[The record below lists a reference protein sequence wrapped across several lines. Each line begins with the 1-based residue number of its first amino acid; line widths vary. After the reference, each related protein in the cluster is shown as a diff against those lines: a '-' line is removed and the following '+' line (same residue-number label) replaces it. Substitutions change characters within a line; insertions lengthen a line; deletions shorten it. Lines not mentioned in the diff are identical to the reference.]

1 METSKKTVNGYDVE
15 AIKSTVVAIS
25 NNPKIAAFQFR
36 ATNEW
41 ISGAHNRSTIKEL
54 YGACQEDTSREN
66 SFVLDAD
73 MPPVLLGE
81 NKAANPAEILLHS
94 LLGCMTTTMMLNS
107 SARGFEVTAV
117 SSKVEADIDLQG
129 TLGLD
134 KNIPEEFSQ
143 LNIQFKIEGDL
154 TGQEKQEMI
163 SMAKKSPVYNALIN
177 PVSVGVSADA

>member
-1 METSKKTVNGYDVE
+1 MDTIKKSINGYNVE
-15 AIKSTVVAIS
+15 AIEATVAAIT
-25 NNPKIAAFQFR
+25 NNPKIATFQFR

-41 ISGAHNRSTIKEL
+41 ISGAHNRSTIKDL
-54 YGACQEDTSREN
+54 YGACQEDTSREKP
-66 SFVLDAD
+66 FVLDTG

-134 KNIPEEFSQ
+134 ENVPEEFSQ
-143 LNIQFKIEGDL
+143 LNIHFNIEGDL
-154 TGQEKQEMI
+154 TEQEKKEMI
-163 SMAKKSPVYNALIN
+163 SFAKKSPVYNALIN
-177 PVSVGVSADA
+177 PVSVGVSLDA